1 MKLNILYCFLIVIG
15 CYSCAATK
23 SEKIED
29 VTLQIHPNY
38 VPASSLVMP
47 SNIIQLKDDGPQSII
62 GEIDKIIYWGED
74 VYIFD
79 DTHDMISCFDSEGQ
93 LKASTKKYIGHGKNE
108 YVHLVDVSFD
118 EVDSLLYVLCDTPSE
133 IMVFDKGLNVV
144 SVHSLSLMPLEM
156 CVNSNQILLFSVNHD
171 KGVYEIHT
179 LDKHHLNES
188 PNLLLTSEILVDRI
202 MGLGKNVLSTQG
214 ECWIALPFN
223 NCLYKIEDGKIGE
236 TYRVLFEDKWFVKR
250 GGKARDF
257 LEENT
262 DKVWTIQ
269 NMQRM
274 GALLW
279 FNSNT
284 EDIYCL
290 DIHKG
295 VCHCYSAM
303 VHDAIPFATQLM
315 IPQQGKKDCISFRV
329 FPEFINSYVKKMEK
343 HHLEGKEHDLYV
355 AAKKYQK
362 EKNAMIIDWKTS
374 TP

>member
-1 MKLNILYCFLIVIG
+1 MKLNILYCFLIAIG

-38 VPASSLVMP
+38 VPASSLVIP
-47 SNIIQLKDDGPQSII
+47 SNIIQLKDSGPQSII

-93 LKASTKKYIGHGKNE
+93 IKASTKKYIGHGKNE

-144 SVHSLSLMPLEM
+144 SVHPLSLMPLEM
-156 CVNSNQILLFSVNHD
+156 CVNSNHILLFSVNHD

-179 LDKHHLNES
+179 LDKRHLNES

-236 TYRVLFEDKWFVKR
+236 TYRVLFEDKWFVER

-274 GALLW
+274 GASLW

-295 VCHCYSAM
+295 VCHCYSTM

-343 HHLEGKEHDLYV
+343 HHSEGKEHDLYV